1 MKTNKIIALLFL
13 MVFAF
18 SACETEVEDPAG
30 LRGVGVIPSIT
41 NFNPAVFDVKDLANT
56 FIQFDLDVNTS
67 TVSEVKIVVSFNGDK
82 KRVEIKNFTTFPS
95 TVQIFAHEAA
105 SLLGIQISDID
116 PGDVFNFELLT
127 VQGSDVYRSSA
138 AFNAAAV
145 CKYDPDF
152 VSGAYYVVSDD
163 WDSEGNVT
171 LTVDPDDPYIIYVSG
186 LAAMDGVNEDQ
197 GPLKMEVNK
206 LNFEVIAE
214 KTVLASNAF
223 GYTNFSYQ
231 GFGILNTCNG
241 VYDMNFTITVD
252 QGSFGQF
259 SFKFTKL

>member
-30 LRGVGVIPSIT
+30 LRGVGIIPSIT

-82 KRVEIKNFTTFPS
+82 KRVEIKNFTTFPA

-163 WDSEGNVT
+163 WGSEGNVT
-171 LTVDPDDPYIIYVSG
+171 LSVDPDDPYIIYVSG
-186 LAAMDGVNEDQ
+186 LAAIDGVNEDQ

-241 VYDMNFTITVD
+241 AYDMNFTITVD